1 MSSQARSAAQTQAQ
15 GTFTSIPRA
24 FEETVKRLQDRP
36 AYFVRGASGW
46 EATSWTEFGAQV
58 RNAAKALLA
67 LGINPGDAVCI
78 LSYNRPEWTIMDIAA
93 MMIGAVPTG
102 IYWTAA
108 APEINYILRHSQG
121 RILLAETK
129 AQLKGIGE
137 QEENMRHLRKIIRL
151 DGRVENPDQYTWDAF
166 MSLGENSPG
175 LDAEL
180 EQRLNDIQ
188 DADIAL
194 QIYTSGTT
202 GLPKAVQISHRAIRA
217 ESDALNAAFDPTPAD
232 RYISYLPMA
241 HIAEQ
246 CGTIIQACDTG
257 YPVYYA
263 KSVTT
268 LGEHLPEVRPTVTF
282 GVPRIFEKI
291 HEKVDKQLKKE
302 KGFKGRLIQWS
313 LKTSSEWHKAGLS
326 GQSAGLWL
334 NLKKKIAN
342 KLVLD
347 KIKHKIGLDK
357 MRMFVS
363 GGASVSKRVLEAFT
377 GMDVLIREVYGQS
390 ENCGGATIN
399 LIGATRLGSVG
410 RPMQG
415 VNIKI
420 AADGEILCKSD
431 TNFSGYAHDPAATDE
446 ALRDDWLYT
455 GDLGYL
461 DEDGYLFIT
470 GRKKEII
477 ITSGGKNISPAL
489 LEHDL
494 MEIPLVEYAVVAGNN
509 QTFLSA
515 LITVDNQMAQRFAI
529 ENNINPEDV
538 LKSDQ
543 LRSAIQ
549 AGVNKVN
556 TRHSRV
562 ERIRKF
568 EILPDG
574 FSIQTGELTPTLK
587 IRRAKVLNNH
597 ADALE
602 NIYKQED

>member
-1 MSSQARSAAQTQAQ
+1 MSSQARPVTQPETQEA
-15 GTFTSIPRA
+15 FKSIPEA
-24 FEETVKRLQDRP
+24 FMETVKRVADKP
-36 AYFVRGASGW
+36 AYFVRGENGW
-46 EATSWTEFGAQV
+46 NATSWTEYGEQV
-58 RNAAKALLA
+58 RAAAKALIA
-67 LGINPGDAVCI
+67 LGVNPGETVCI
-78 LSYNRPEWTIMDIAA
+78 LSYNRPEWTIMDVAA

-108 APEINYILRHSQG
+108 PPEINYILRHSQG

-129 AQLKGIGE
+129 AQLQGIGE
-137 QEENMRHLRKIIRL
+137 HPDNMHHLRKIIRL
-151 DGRVENPDQYTWDAF
+151 DGHIENPDQYTWANF
-166 MSLGENSPG
+166 MSLGQDSPG
-175 LDAEL
+175 LEAEL
-180 EQRLNDIQ
+180 DRRLNEIE
-188 DADIAL
+188 AEDIAL

-202 GLPKAVQISHRAIRA
+202 GQPKAVQISHRAIRA
-217 ESDALNAAFDPTPAD
+217 ESDALDLVFRATPAD

-263 KSVTT
+263 KSVTS

-291 HEKVDKQLKKE
+291 LEKVEKQLDHE
-302 KGFKGRLIQWS
+302 TGFKGRLIQWS
-313 LKTSSEWHKAGLS
+313 LQTSKDWHAQTLNGK
-326 GQSAGLWL
+326 SAGLAL
-334 NLKKKIAN
+334 NIKKKIAN
-342 KLVLD
+342 HLVLD
-347 KIKHKIGLDK
+347 KIKRKIGLDK

-363 GGASVSKRVLEAFT
+363 GGAPVSMRILEGFT
-377 GMDVLIREVYGQS
+377 GLDIVIYEVYGQS

-399 LIGATRLGSVG
+399 VVGATRLGSVG
-410 RPMQG
+410 KPMQG
-415 VNIKI
+415 VTIKI
-420 AADGEILCKSD
+420 AGDGEILCKGD
-431 TNFSGYAHDPAATDE
+431 TNFSGYAHDPASTDE
-446 ALRDDWLYT
+446 IMRDGWLYS
-455 GDLGYL
+455 GDIGYL
-461 DEDGYLFIT
+461 DKDGFLFIT

-477 ITSGGKNISPAL
+477 ITSGGKNISPTG

-515 LITVDNQMAQRFAI
+515 LLTIDHQMAQRFAS
-529 ENNINPEDV
+529 ENNIKPEDV

-543 LRSAIQ
+543 LRSVVQVGI
-549 AGVNKVN
+549 NKVN
-556 TRHSRV
+556 ARHSRA

-568 EILPDG
+568 EILPSG

-587 IRRAKVLNNH
+587 VKRAKVLNNH

-602 NIYKQED
+602 TIYKHDD